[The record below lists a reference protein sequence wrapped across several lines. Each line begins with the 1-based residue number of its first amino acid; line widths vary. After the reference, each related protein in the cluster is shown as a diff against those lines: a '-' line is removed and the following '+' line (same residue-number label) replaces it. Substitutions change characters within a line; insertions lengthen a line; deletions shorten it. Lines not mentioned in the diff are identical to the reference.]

1 MMIDRTLSSLLEAV
15 RLELARALGDRF
27 DSIVLFGSRAR
38 GDAQPDSDI
47 DVLIVMRGEF
57 DYDDLLQ
64 RTSPGLAALSL
75 KNDVVISRVFVSR
88 EQYDRSHSPFILNVR
103 REGVAV

>member
-1 MMIDRTLSSLLEAV
+1 MAIDRSLSNLLEAI
-15 RLELARALGDRF
+15 RTECAHALGDRF

-38 GDAQPDSDI
+38 GDARSDSDI
-47 DVLIVMRGEF
+47 DVLVITRGEF
-57 DYDDLLQ
+57 DYGDLLQ
-64 RTSPGLAALSL
+64 RTSAGLAELSL

-88 EQYDRSHSPFILNVR
+88 EQYDRLHTPFLLNVH